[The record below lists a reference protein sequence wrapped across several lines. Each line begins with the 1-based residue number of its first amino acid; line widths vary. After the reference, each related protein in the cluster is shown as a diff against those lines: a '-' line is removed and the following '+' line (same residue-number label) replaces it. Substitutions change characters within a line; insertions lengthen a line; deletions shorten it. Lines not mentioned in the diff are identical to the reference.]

1 MFFFDPAFFQ
11 VPAISFQRC
20 KYIYPWY
27 GLLYLQFGV
36 HFLCKAYFFMATLL
50 KLSNFKV
57 KWPPTRGSKGPFE
70 SSGWW
75 FEKTHVFMFYPYCM
89 GMLWL
94 SIRTFFAKMFQCLF
108 CNDFLRKQ
116 WRRNVAVASLGQE
129 ASKQQPATPGPVKDA
144 CWDRM
149 VKTSKVCSF
158 QRDLSIYESKCMY
171 TMDMNE
177 PMCEVSN
184 DKWTLNHW
192 KCEKKVTSTPGDELS
207 RSQPQ
212 TTSNTRS
219 QPWPPHQ
226 LCKSHT
232 PW

>member
-1 MFFFDPAFFQ
+1 MTLNAVIILKIVERKVWLRSCQTQGSCSGRHNSAVNPIWICVEQ
-11 VPAISFQRC
+11 
-20 KYIYPWY
+20 
-27 GLLYLQFGV
+27 LLW
-36 HFLCKAYFFMATLL
+36 HE
-50 KLSNFKV
+50 
-57 KWPPTRGSKGPFE
+57 PTTCFPE
-70 SSGWW
+70 
-75 FEKTHVFMFYPYCM
+75 
-89 GMLWL
+89 
-94 SIRTFFAKMFQCLF
+94 MFQCLF